1 MPTLLTAHFILLV
14 DGVNAGGFSSSV
26 VSMAVTSMY
35 GGSDDGGAVAML
47 NCLLMVLMPVVLAA
61 AWCRW
66 Q

>member
-35 GGSDDGGAVAML
+35 GGSDDGGAVAMR
-47 NCLLMVLMPVVLAA
+47 NCLLMVSMPVVLAA
-61 AWCRW
+61 AWCQW